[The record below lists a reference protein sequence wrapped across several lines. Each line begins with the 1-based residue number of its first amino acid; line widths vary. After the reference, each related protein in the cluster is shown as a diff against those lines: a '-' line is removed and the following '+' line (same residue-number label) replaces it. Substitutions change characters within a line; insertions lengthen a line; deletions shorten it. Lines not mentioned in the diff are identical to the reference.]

1 MTLKVKS
8 IYKVGDLS
16 ASCGYK
22 RPSGSP
28 KKLIWILDFEIKK
41 LSLVDPK
48 REILSRPS

>member
-1 MTLKVKS
+1 VTLKVKS

-28 KKLIWILDFEIKK
+28 KELIWILDFEKK

-48 REILSRPS
+48 REILSRSS

>member
-1 MTLKVKS
+1 MTLKVRS
-8 IYKVGDLS
+8 IYKVGDLF

-28 KKLIWILDFEIKK
+28 KEVIWILDFEIKK

-48 REILSRPS
+48 KEIL